1 MALPP
6 ALRMLFPA
14 LMLSPCLLLADSRT
28 PQIEQHSSINTASL
42 YQLSST
48 ASLAIIRQSRSH
60 STNAKISQQHSHRN
74 DANIDQTQSHHSE
87 ARISQ
92 DHTDSATG
100 SIQQNQSPSS
110 RADIEQSNGSDI
122 DASIAQYGTGNDA
135 LIAQSHM
142 DSRASIEQHSPLR
155 DIEGST
161 ATILQSA
168 GNSSGKIIQFG
179 VGNHATVHQF

>member
-14 LMLSPCLLLADSRT
+14 LMLSPCLLLADSSI
-28 PQIEQHSSINTASL
+28 PQIEPHSSINTASL
-42 YQLSST
+42 YQQSST
-48 ASLAIIRQSRSH
+48 SSLAIIRQSQSH
-60 STNAKISQQHSHRN
+60 NANAIINQQHSHHS
-74 DANIDQTQSHHSE
+74 DANLHQTRSHHSG

-92 DHTDSATG
+92 DHTDGATG
-100 SIQQNQSPSS
+100 NVQQNQSPSS
-110 RADIEQSNGSDI
+110 RADIEQSNGSNI
-122 DASIAQYGTGNDA
+122 DASIAQYGSGNDA

-142 DSRASIEQHSPLR
+142 DSRASIEQHSTLR
-155 DIEGST
+155 DIEGSA

>member
-14 LMLSPCLLLADSRT
+14 LMLSPCLLLADSST
-28 PQIEQHSSINTASL
+28 PQIKQHSNIN
-42 YQLSST
+42 T

-142 DSRASIEQHSPLR
+142 DSRASIEQHSPLH
-155 DIEGST
+155 DIKGST